1 MRRARTAAA
10 VGLTLSIACLGFGN
24 AAAAAADAHIR
35 VVTGNDRTIPISEI
49 DSSRD
54 ITLLVQKLPANPH
67 DEVKVGDKPDG
78 GVSDLTFTLH
88 RAIGIDVTTAEGRA
102 DAARARSQAEFD
114 ALETVEVASRVT
126 NAQGEAKF
134 TGLKPGLYRL
144 EESVPDDQHDYRL
157 SSPRWLILPFGDIMG
172 TTFTYENV
180 VVVKEGSPESPD
192 SPQTPPETPATTP
205 SSPGNP
211 AEFPPGAPPT
221 AGEGPV
227 PHPGT
232 TDNPPANA
240 TNPERKRDAVLAS
253 TGANVLSA
261 VAAGLFLIILG
272 LAMSRRRNEES

>member
-1 MRRARTAAA
+1 MRRARKAAA

-24 AAAAAADAHIR
+24 AAAADAHIR

-78 GVSDLTFTLH
+78 GVSGLTFTLH
-88 RAIGIDVTTAEGRA
+88 RAIGFDVTTAEGRA

-114 ALETVEVASRVT
+114 ALETVEGASRVT

-144 EESVPDDQHDYRL
+144 EESAPDDQHDYRL
-157 SSPRWLILPFGDIMG
+157 SSPRWLVLPFGDIMG

-180 VVVKEGSPESPD
+180 VVVKEGSPESPG
-192 SPQTPPETPATTP
+192 SPSTPPESPPTAPGSSGRPPQTPPGP
-205 SSPGNP
+205 
-211 AEFPPGAPPT
+211 PPT
-221 AGEGPV
+221 AGNQPT
-227 PHPGT
+227 PPPGT
-232 TDNPPANA
+232 TDGAPADEA
-240 TNPERKRDAVLAS
+240 NPEGSRETSLAS
-253 TGANVLSA
+253 TGANVLFA
-261 VAAGLFLIILG
+261 VAAGLLLIILG
-272 LAMSRRRNEES
+272 FGMSRRRDDGS